1 MVLFCTLRYY
11 MVLHGT
17 PWYSMALSVAVLPD
31 TQWRV
36 VQFENLA
43 NFQAHY
49 ESTGPEIWEQTGG
62 KASPAPAPRPAPCV
76 LHLVGCM
83 LLLRAASCVLC
94 CITGLGVAC
103 CMILLYGV
111 LVARVP

>member
-1 MVLFCTLRYY
+1 M
-11 MVLHGT
+11 
-17 PWYSMALSVAVLPD
+17 
-31 TQWRV
+31 V

-62 KASPAPAPRPAPCV
+62 KASPGPGPGHARCAV
-76 LHLVGCM
+76 
-83 LLLRAASCVLC
+83 RAAQHSAVQASFRLEHAALAC
-94 CITGLGVAC
+94 CILHGMLHHRAGGCFC